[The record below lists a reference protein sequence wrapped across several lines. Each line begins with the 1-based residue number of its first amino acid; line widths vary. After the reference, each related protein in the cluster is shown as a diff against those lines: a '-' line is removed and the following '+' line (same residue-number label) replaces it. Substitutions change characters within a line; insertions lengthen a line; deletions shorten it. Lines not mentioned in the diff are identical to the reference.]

1 MIIWIHRKD
10 LRVEDLRGFD
20 YLVERKQSSVH
31 LVILDP
37 VILKKNRHLEHSGI
51 NFLRHVRLLM
61 EEYARR
67 GRRLYVLYGE
77 PLEILQAIKEHH
89 DVEEIVY
96 HEDYTPYAL
105 QRDRGM
111 REWAEAQGIRRT
123 ALQDGALAHFQA
135 LNDLAGR
142 KEPFKIFTPFYR
154 RWSEWLERGGLEA
167 PSTISIS
174 DLHTD
179 ELNAAIVER
188 YPVPFALPEAIADSY
203 ETLVSQLTGFFDHRL
218 PQYKESRDDYAD
230 EESTSGVSR
239 HLNAGA
245 ISVRHIHA
253 LLEGRPGAE
262 TWRRQL
268 AWREF
273 YMYQAVFDANFFT
286 YEQRFDFGSL
296 SQQHF
301 QAWAEARTGVPIVDA
316 ALTQLAQTGIM
327 PNRLRMVTA
336 MFLTK
341 NLLCPF
347 TLGETWFRYKL
358 TDYDNALNRGG
369 WLWSSSLGFD
379 GAPYF
384 RIMNPVMQ
392 SERFDPTGQYIR
404 RWLPELRDLTDREI
418 HQPRPDAI
426 VDVKESRERA
436 IEVYKHILASA
447 PKEES

>member
-1 MIIWIHRKD
+1 
-10 LRVEDLRGFD
+10 
-20 YLVERKQSSVH
+20 
-31 LVILDP
+31 
-37 VILKKNRHLEHSGI
+37 
-51 NFLRHVRLLM
+51 
-61 EEYARR
+61 
-67 GRRLYVLYGE
+67 
-77 PLEILQAIKEHH
+77 
-89 DVEEIVY
+89 
-96 HEDYTPYAL
+96 
-105 QRDRGM
+105 
-111 REWAEAQGIRRT
+111 
-123 ALQDGALAHFQA
+123 
-135 LNDLAGR
+135 
-142 KEPFKIFTPFYR
+142 
-154 RWSEWLERGGLEA
+154 
-167 PSTISIS
+167 
-174 DLHTD
+174 
-179 ELNAAIVER
+179 
-188 YPVPFALPEAIADSY
+188 
-203 ETLVSQLTGFFDHRL
+203 
-218 PQYKESRDDYAD
+218 
-230 EESTSGVSR
+230 
-239 HLNAGA
+239 
-245 ISVRHIHA
+245 
-253 LLEGRPGAE
+253 
-262 TWRRQL
+262 
-268 AWREF
+268 
-273 YMYQAVFDANFFT
+273 MYQAVFDANFFT

-316 ALTQLAQTGIM
+316 AMTQLAQTGIM

-404 RWLPELRDLTDREI
+404 RWLPQLRDLTDREI

-447 PKEES
+447 PKES